1 MKIKTNIFYILFSLT
16 HHTVV
21 LTKDGAIPAPALGEQ
36 TIREQIKIE
45 KNCICYMSVTCLQNK
60 KKRKKLYPF
69 NVVYKRRH
77 PDNFPPTPT
86 VNVTPKTIKKEL

>member
-1 MKIKTNIFYILFSLT
+1 MKIKANIFYILFSLT

-45 KNCICYMSVTCLQNK
+45 KKKPIAFVICL
-60 KKRKKLYPF
+60 
-69 NVVYKRRH
+69 
-77 PDNFPPTPT
+77 
-86 VNVTPKTIKKEL
+86 